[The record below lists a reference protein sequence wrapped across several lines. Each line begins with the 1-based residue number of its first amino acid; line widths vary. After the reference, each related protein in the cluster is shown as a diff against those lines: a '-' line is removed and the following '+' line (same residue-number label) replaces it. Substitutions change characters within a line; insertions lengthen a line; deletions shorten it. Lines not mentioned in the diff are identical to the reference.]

1 MNAKPNALVTALLVM
16 HAVAANG
23 DVLYRNTKAIALG
36 KGKLEKNII
45 HWTYCNGKTGDF
57 KKPPHTFVT
66 GEHCKIQPD
75 AFGIKEVDGQFFV
88 QDEKVFDQF
97 FPGAAK
103 GDRVGFSADS
113 KSIKM
118 DYKGERLVV
127 YRSPSSDRKD

>member
-1 MNAKPNALVTALLVM
+1 MTIRLNVLIVALLLM
-16 HAVAANG
+16 HALAAKS
-23 DVLYRNTKAIALG
+23 DVLYKNTKAIALG

-45 HWTYCNGKTGDF
+45 HWTYCDGKTDDF

-75 AFGIKEVDGQFFV
+75 AFGIKEKGGEFFV
-88 QDEKVFDQF
+88 QDEKVFEQF

-103 GDRVGFSADS
+103 GDRVRFSVDS

-118 DYKGERLVV
+118 DYKGEGLVV
-127 YRSPSSDRKD
+127 YRSPASEHKD